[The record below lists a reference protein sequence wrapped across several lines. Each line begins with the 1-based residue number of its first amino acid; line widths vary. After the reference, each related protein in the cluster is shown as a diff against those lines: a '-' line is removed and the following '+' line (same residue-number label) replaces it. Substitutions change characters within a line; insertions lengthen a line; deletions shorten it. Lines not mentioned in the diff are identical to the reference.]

1 MMEVMPSIRAR
12 SAAMKFTRMLS
23 LGVSVMALAPAIP
36 ALAQSQPAAAARTQ
50 FDVPAQSL
58 EGAVTAFGLQSG
70 LRISAD
76 QSILAGRQSPGVSG
90 NMGSFEALS
99 RLLTGTGITWRQIDA
114 RSVTLVK
121 APESADSG
129 AIQLGAVRVE
139 SATGSQGA
147 ASASLTSDPAT
158 SEGTGTYAAQ
168 AVSIFK
174 GVDSLRE
181 VPQTVSVLTRTQM
194 DDQGLITLS
203 RVFAQLPGTRNYGYD
218 WHTRIMSRGFQIVM
232 QVDGVLE
239 QQQYGGSSFR
249 FDPAIY
255 DRVEMLHGPAGFLS
269 GSGDPG
275 GTVNLV
281 RKRPQKTFQLSGN
294 AYYGSWND
302 VRSDVDITGP
312 LNSEGSLRARLI
324 GVVEDKDEFYDVGH
338 QNIKQIYGII
348 EYDLTSRDTISLSTT
363 QIRKTFNNYYGLPRY
378 PDGSLPSRTSFVGTS
393 DFDAVSK
400 VADYTVDFRHDFGN
414 DWAGKATYIHRNDNH
429 LVAGFFAYEM
439 MDEDGLADFGGVY
452 GRTKEHYR
460 SFDANI
466 HGPIS
471 LFGQTHKLNI
481 GFNYSSRDQ
490 LSVDGTRPYFEDAD
504 VLNFHTPGTTLA
516 DFTPNGEYLDSRQYG
531 LYGSANIRL
540 TDRLAVTLGGR
551 LASQDY
557 YTRSS
562 YTAARVHAQKVRT
575 KFTPYA
581 GVTYDLTKTITAYGS
596 YAAIFMP
603 QSNKDFAQNILPPRT
618 GRQFEVGL
626 KGAFLDG
633 NLNASIAVY
642 DMRDRNRAIRDDD
655 PTHICPGWP
664 PYCYRAAGLVRS
676 RGIEAEI
683 SGTPFPGLNITGSYS
698 LFSAKYLTA
707 DDFSASGSRF
717 NTESLPKHNFKLWA
731 QYRFGDED
739 AESALA
745 RWTIGGGITAQSA
758 LFFTDADTRVSIPY
772 RQNAYAVV
780 SAKLGYRVNRHLDL
794 SLNADNLLDK
804 TYLRDLGVDYYFN
817 MYGEPRKILFS
828 ARYKLD

>member
-1 MMEVMPSIRAR
+1 MNEVMSSIRAR
-12 SAAMKFTRMLS
+12 SAAMKFARMLS
-23 LGVSVMALAPAIP
+23 LGVSVIALAPALP
-36 ALAQSQPAAAARTQ
+36 AMAQSQPAAAARTQ

-139 SATGSQGA
+139 SATGSKGG
-147 ASASLTSDPAT
+147 ASASLTSDPAA
-158 SEGTGTYAAQ
+158 SEGTGTYAAK

-174 GVDSLRE
+174 GVESLRE

-194 DDQGLITLS
+194 DDQGLISLS

-239 QQQYGGSSFR
+239 QQQYGGSSNR
-249 FDPAIY
+249 MDPSIY

-302 VRSDVDITGP
+302 VRSDVDVTGP
-312 LNSEGSLRARLI
+312 LNADGSLRARVV
-324 GVVEDKDEFYDVGH
+324 GVVEDKDEFYDVGK
-338 QNIKQIYGII
+338 QNLKQIYGIV
-348 EYDLTSRDTISLSTT
+348 EYDISPRTTASLSTT
-363 QIRKTFNNYYGLPRY
+363 QMKKVFNNYYGLPRY
-378 PDGSLPSRTSFVGTS
+378 PDGSLPGRKSYVGTN
-393 DFDAVSK
+393 DFDAVSNN
-400 VADYTVDFRHDFGN
+400 VDYTVDLRHDFGN
-414 DWAGKATYIHRNDNH
+414 EWAGKATYIHRNDKN
-429 LVAGFFAYEM
+429 LVAGYYAYEM

-452 GRTKEHYR
+452 AKRNEYYR
-460 SFDANI
+460 SFDINV
-466 HGPIS
+466 HGPVS
-471 LFGQTHKLNI
+471 LFGQTHKLAL
-481 GFNYSSRDQ
+481 GFNHSSRDQ
-490 LSVDGTRPYFEDAD
+490 LTLSQARPYFEDAD
-504 VLNFHTPGTTLA
+504 VLNFHTLGTTLA
-516 DFTPNGEYLDSRQYG
+516 DFTPAGEKLESTQYG
-531 LYGSANIRL
+531 LYGSANIL
-540 TDRLAVTLGGR
+540 VTDRLAFTLGGR
-551 LASQDY
+551 YSSQDY
-557 YTRSS
+557 FTRSA
-562 YTAARVHAQKVRT
+562 YGADRVHAQKVRG

-581 GVTYDLTKTITAYGS
+581 GVTYDLSKSLTAYGS
-596 YAAIFMP
+596 YADIFMP
-603 QSNKDFAQNILPPRT
+603 QSNKDFAQTILPPRT

-633 NLNASIAVY
+633 NLNASLAVY

-655 PTHICPGWP
+655 PTHVCPGWP
-664 PYCYRAAGLVRS
+664 GYCYRAAGVIQS
-676 RGIEAEI
+676 RGIEAEV

-698 LFSAKYLTA
+698 LFVGKYLTA
-707 DDFSASGSRF
+707 DDFAVSGERF
-717 NTESLPKHNFKLWA
+717 ETASLPKHNFKLWA
-731 QYRFGDED
+731 QYRFGDTNMEGG
-739 AESALA
+739 LA
-745 RWTIGGGITAQSA
+745 RWTIGGGVTAQSA
-758 LFFTDADTRVSIPY
+758 LYYTDTDTRVSMPY
-772 RQNAYAVV
+772 RQEAYAIV
-780 SAKLGYRVNRHLDL
+780 SAKLGYRVNRHLDFAI
-794 SLNADNLLDK
+794 NADNLLDK

-817 MYGEPRKILFS
+817 MYGEPRKILAS
-828 ARYKLD
+828 VRYKFD